1 MRPSHLFV
9 CLNAF
14 CLTLLAAG
22 PAFPQ
27 TPEATAEK
35 TSTAPVA
42 WVYLQ
47 EATGVNLYDAAS
59 NGKLTLVNKSPFR
72 TEGAMAGSTGSH
84 LFTTTETS
92 IESYAVESNGAIGS
106 LVSTTNIDKYT
117 ASGCGYVA
125 INGTLLDHTGK
136 YLYVNVSSV
145 NGYTTPCVL
154 WQSYK
159 IGSNAEL
166 TYLGDLSGVG
176 GSDLT
181 TIRRSG
187 VCRRVSC
194 QLYHQPKDWS
204 HHDHQQL

>member
-117 ASGCGYVA
+117 ASGCGFVA
-125 INGTLLDHTGK
+125 INGALLDHT
-136 YLYVNVSSV
+136 
-145 NGYTTPCVL
+145 
-154 WQSYK
+154 
-159 IGSNAEL
+159 
-166 TYLGDLSGVG
+166 
-176 GSDLT
+176 
-181 TIRRSG
+181 
-187 VCRRVSC
+187 
-194 QLYHQPKDWS
+194 
-204 HHDHQQL
+204 